1 MIKKYCIIGF
11 TLLFASLYMNIQKKD
26 NEHFIRFYN
35 LLDAGQKNK
44 YESIVN
50 ERLIIY
56 SVGTLLGMLSA
67 YIYYLK
73 YKKHNL
79 IFCEIITI
87 LFVTKLAFYYFM
99 PKQPLMLY
107 SLRNKEQTDAWADIY
122 TEMKNRY
129 KFSILLGL
137 ISYFFITAGL
147 LKG

>member
-1 MIKKYCIIGF
+1 MIKKYCIVGF
-11 TLLFASLYMNIQKKD
+11 TLLFASFYMNIQKKD

-129 KFSILLGL
+129 KFSILL
-137 ISYFFITAGL
+137 
-147 LKG
+147 